1 MMKRFYENSS
11 IIDVWLAG
19 RYTSASCTLLKDSP
33 VSREINKLRNIKKYW
48 RLEDISV
55 VSGFVFYFCYLEML
69 GPNFYFSF
77 TLKRSLAL
85 KGSLV
90 NMSTPTCNF
99 RFFHFY

>member
-1 MMKRFYENSS
+1 MKRFYENSS

-33 VSREINKLRNIKKYW
+33 VSREINNLRNIKKYW

-69 GPNFYFSF
+69 GPNCYF
-77 TLKRSLAL
+77 
-85 KGSLV
+85 
-90 NMSTPTCNF
+90 
-99 RFFHFY
+99 FFHTQTKSCIKGFFSKYEHTHM